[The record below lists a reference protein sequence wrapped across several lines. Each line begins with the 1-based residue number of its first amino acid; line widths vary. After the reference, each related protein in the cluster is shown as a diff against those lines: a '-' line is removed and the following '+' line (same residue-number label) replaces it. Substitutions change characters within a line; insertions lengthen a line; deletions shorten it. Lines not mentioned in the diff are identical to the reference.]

1 MEENNAIANKIND
14 FIYEQPDV
22 VVVILQ
28 QYGYNIELK
37 TATLPQ
43 IISLVYTAIY
53 NNDKPFLEAF
63 DNAMLNDGQNNV
75 VPLVIPIATAVI
87 GSVASYF
94 GGAEEGRKNRDLQK
108 DIAIAQLSVQEKLAG
123 EKLRI
128 EQETAR
134 FDILANT
141 LLEYRKTLQSESTA
155 RLKDTWLYVTGLGIG
170 LGILFGVYL
179 IGSSAKE

>member
-28 QYGYNIELK
+28 QYGYDINLK

-43 IISLVYTAIY
+43 IIKLVYGAIY
-53 NNDKPFLEAF
+53 SDDKPFLEAF
-63 DNAMLNDGQNNV
+63 DNAMANNGQNNFVAIALAV
-75 VPLVIPIATAVI
+75 VGAAV
-87 GSVASYF
+87 SYF

-108 DIAIAQLSVQEKLAG
+108 DIALAELATQEKLAG
-123 EKLRI
+123 EQLRVQ
-128 EQETAR
+128 QETAR

-155 RLKDTWLYVTGLGIG
+155 RIKDSCLYVTGL
-170 LGILFGVYL
+170 
-179 IGSSAKE
+179 

>member
-63 DNAMLNDGQNNV
+63 DNAMLNDGNNNFV
-75 VPLVIPIATAVI
+75 VALATAVI
-87 GSVASYF
+87 GSAVSYF

>member
-1 MEENNAIANKIND
+1 MEENNEIAKKIND

-28 QYGYNIELK
+28 QYGYDINLK

-43 IISLVYTAIY
+43 IIKLVYGAIY
-53 NNDKPFLEAF
+53 SDDKPFLEAF
-63 DNAMLNDGQNNV
+63 DNAMANNGQNNFV
-75 VPLVIPIATAVI
+75 VALAVAVI
-87 GSVASYF
+87 GSAVSYF

-108 DIAIAQLSVQEKLAG
+108 DIALAELATQEKLAG

-141 LLEYRKTLQSESTA
+141 LLEYRKTLQTESTA
-155 RLKDTWLYVTGLGIG
+155 RLKDTWLYVTGIGIG
-170 LGILFGVYL
+170 LGIIFGIYL
-179 IGSSAKE
+179 IGSSTKE